1 MSMTNK
7 LSLAKR
13 RSGLTSA
20 ALSRRSGVP
29 LSTVN
34 KILSGQTV
42 HPSPQS
48 LERLCQALDISMG
61 YLLDDTI
68 PDEYYLSAQ
77 CEGSSLHYLSQQEWE
92 LVRDYG
98 VLTVQ
103 GRQMVDALLEML
115 LALSPLPLPTGRRR
129 LLLCIQ
135 PIAQGQRGALMD
147 GFDFSILDA
156 SSDCVT
162 GGADFAVL
170 LTDGSMAPVYA
181 PGTMLAVKRGTVAV
195 NQLGLFLH
203 NRELFPRKLSRSS
216 GRTKL
221 VAINVS
227 YKDILVRPEDEL
239 SCMGAI
245 LGAVRDYT
253 RIPKAG
259 APSRGNAIAD
269 FLYSQRIKL

>member
-1 MSMTNK
+1 MSMTSK
-7 LSLAKR
+7 LTLAKR

-20 ALSRRSGVP
+20 ALAHRSGVP

-34 KILSGQTV
+34 KILSGQTA

-48 LERLCQALDISMG
+48 LERLCRILGISMA

-68 PDEYYLSAQ
+68 PDDHFLGVQ
-77 CEGSSLHYLSQQEWE
+77 CEDRSLHYLSQQEWD

-103 GRQMVDALLEML
+103 GRQMMDALLATL

-129 LLLCIQ
+129 LLLCLQ
-135 PIAQGQRGALMD
+135 PAAQGQRGPLMD
-147 GFDFSILDA
+147 SFSFTVLEVA
-156 SSDCVT
+156 SDCIT
-162 GGADFAVL
+162 ERADFAIL

-181 PGTMLAVKRGTVAV
+181 PGTMLAVKRGAAGA
-195 NQLGLFLH
+195 NQLGLFLL
-203 NRELFPRKLSRSS
+203 NRELFPRKLSRSP

-221 VAINVS
+221 VAISIS
-227 YKDILVRPEDEL
+227 YKDITVQPEDTF
-239 SCMGAI
+239 SCIGTI

-253 RIPKAG
+253 RLSPQRS
-259 APSRGNAIAD
+259 APSG
-269 FLYSQRIKL
+269 